1 LGKLRIIILLL
12 FCLLIGSGNN
22 SVNASSGISIYI
34 NDEKQWFSHQALIE
48 HGVTLVPLRGI
59 FEELGA
65 EVTWNRENKTV
76 YASKGNVSIAL
87 KIGSTN
93 AKINGN
99 TVTLS
104 VPAQANSGQ
113 TLVPLRFIS
122 ESLGAN
128 VQWDPISQRITI
140 TEDLNIVTEDSYI
153 ITEQSSNKETQKPK
167 SPKTEKKEQPILSLG
182 ETFADEQIEVTVKDI
197 EYVHRINKGFKV
209 YLSVTN
215 KSTKPLQQPGGL
227 QFKLNNALYEDE
239 VNMSGYSHH
248 FESNGYIYPGE
259 TRDGYYQWLFDK
271 DVKIE
276 EIEFYMME
284 NGFLKQFKAKWQGE
298 GKNDHTLLENEK
310 VDNNIEAKPENIQ
323 FEPNIGSKPENT
335 QFEPNIGPKPEN
347 TQFEHSI
354 EPKPGNTQFWNSAED
369 KTYPIQQGASLAE
382 VENFLTQYYSSITTP
397 MGSLNLSYHLMYFD
411 GSLDMYTVY
420 TKYGDY
426 VRSFLYT
433 IDRYQRGDTKD
444 LYIDENKLMETI
456 SILKNFQ
463 KEIYAVM
470 EYVYPNKKIQGS
482 FHDSWYRYPNLRMD
496 LVTRSNYEWQ
506 NYKFADWDGYNFNYT
521 MGFYFLEE

>member
-1 LGKLRIIILLL
+1 MGKLRIIILLL

-22 SVNASSGISIYI
+22 SVSASSGISIYI

-65 EVTWNRENKTV
+65 EVTWNRENKTIH
-76 YASKGNVSIAL
+76 ASKGNIKIAL
-87 KIGSTN
+87 KIGSTT
-93 AKINGN
+93 AKVDGN

-104 VPAQANSGQ
+104 VPAQTNNGQ

-122 ESLGAN
+122 ESLGAT
-128 VQWDPISQRITI
+128 VQWNPISQRITI
-140 TEDLNIVTEDSYI
+140 TEDLNTVTEDSYTI
-153 ITEQSSNKETQKPK
+153 NKETQQPK
-167 SPKTEKKEQPILSLG
+167 LPKIEKKETSILSLG
-182 ETFADEQIEVTVKDI
+182 ETFTDEQIEVTVKDI

-310 VDNNIEAKPENIQ
+310 VDNNIEHNNAQ
-323 FEPNIGSKPENT
+323 FENNIEYKPDNT
-335 QFEPNIGPKPEN
+335 QFENNIEYKPDS
-347 TQFEHSI
+347 TQFSDSI
-354 EPKPGNTQFWNSAED
+354 GD
-369 KTYPIQQGASLAE
+369 KTYPLQQGASLAE

-433 IDRYQRGDTKD
+433 IDRYQHGDTKD